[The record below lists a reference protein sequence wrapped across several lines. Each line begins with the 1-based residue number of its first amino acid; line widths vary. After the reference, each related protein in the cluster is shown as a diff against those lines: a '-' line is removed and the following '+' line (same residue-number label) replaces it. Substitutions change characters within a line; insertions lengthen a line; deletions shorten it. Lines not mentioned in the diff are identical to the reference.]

1 MKITN
6 PIGKRGEDL
15 AVAYLR
21 QKGYKILD
29 RNFQGRQGEI
39 DIICIDPA
47 SHSLSIHFDH
57 TEKREQT
64 LVFVEV
70 KTRRSAQFG
79 TPLEAIRHTKL
90 SAIEITG
97 ELYKSRHK
105 NLPNAMRIDA
115 IAIELDEGGKVSH
128 IEHVENIGEF

>member
-15 AVAYLR
+15 STEYLKK
-21 QKGYKILD
+21 KGYKILD
-29 RNFQGRQGEI
+29 RNFQGRQGEV
-39 DIICIDPA
+39 DIICLKD
-47 SHSLSIHFDH
+47 
-57 TEKREQT
+57 KT

-79 TPLEAIRHTKL
+79 TPLEAIRHAKI

-97 ELYKSRHK
+97 QLYKSQHPE
-105 NLPNAMRIDA
+105 LPETMRIDA
-115 IAIELDEGGKVSH
+115 VAVELGEDGKATNIEH
-128 IEHVENIGEF
+128 IEDIGGF